1 MIIHFIGIGGIG
13 ISSLAQYYLA
23 KGNKVSGSDLAES
36 ETTKALQKKGV
47 KIFIGHKA
55 ENVPKNVD
63 LVIYTPATPENNPEL
78 KKAQALRAKR
88 MKFSSSASLRSEA
101 RQLKILSYP
110 QALGELTKEYFTIA
124 VCGTH
129 GKSTTTAMIS
139 LILIEAGLNPTVIIG
154 TKLKEFG
161 NSNFRM
167 GGRPNSKIQ
176 NRVLQQ
182 QNEME
187 EENKVLFALP
197 KSKILVIE
205 ADEHFASFLNY
216 WPQIIV
222 LTNIDR
228 DHLDYYKNLKNILKA
243 FKEFISHLPKN
254 GYLIVNKDDKNIKK
268 LLSQKMSTNRRSSKK
283 RHYSLSQGRD
293 KKRLEEILKV
303 PGEHNIQNALAALT
317 CARVL
322 KVPDKISF
330 EALSKYQ
337 GAWRRFEEHDLKIK
351 NLNLKIISDYGHH
364 PTEIKATLKAAREK
378 FPGKRIILIFQ
389 PHQHQRTKFLF
400 KDFVKSFDETDIL
413 ILTEIYSVAG
423 REKGEKLSS
432 KDLAI
437 AIEKRWN
444 KKGKRQKVRGKKSVV
459 FIKNMEDIPD
469 FLAKILKPND
479 VVMIMGAGNIYNLFL
494 RLHQGEKNNL
504 S

>member
-13 ISSLAQYYLA
+13 VSSLAQYYLA

-63 LVIYTPATPENNPEL
+63 LVIYTPATPKNNPEL
-78 KKAQALRAKR
+78 KEAKSLKIKNLRAKR
-88 MKFSSSASLRSEA
+88 MKFSSSASLHSEA

-167 GGRPNSKIQ
+167 GGEPNLSTNNNIK
-176 NRVLQQ
+176 RTLLQGR
-182 QNEME
+182 N
-187 EENKVLFALP
+187 V
-197 KSKILVIE
+197 LVIE

-228 DHLDYYKNLKNILKA
+228 DHLDYYKNLKNIFKA

-254 GYLIVNKDDKNIKK
+254 GYLIFNKDDKNIKK
-268 LLSQKMSTNRRSSKK
+268 LLSPKMSTNRRSSKK
-283 RHYSLSQGRD
+283 VHFSLSQNIER
-293 KKRLEEILKV
+293 KKLKEILKV

-322 KVPDKISF
+322 RVPDKISF

-413 ILTEIYSVAG
+413 ILTEIYGVAG
-423 REKGEKLSS
+423 REKEEKLSS

-444 KKGKRQKVRGKKSVV
+444 KSGKRKEERGKKSVV
-459 FIKNMEDIPD
+459 FIKDMEDIPD
-469 FLAKILKPND
+469 FLTKILKPND

>member
-1 MIIHFIGIGGIG
+1 
-13 ISSLAQYYLA
+13 
-23 KGNKVSGSDLAES
+23 
-36 ETTKALQKKGV
+36 
-47 KIFIGHKA
+47 
-55 ENVPKNVD
+55 
-63 LVIYTPATPENNPEL
+63 
-78 KKAQALRAKR
+78 
-88 MKFSSSASLRSEA
+88 
-101 RQLKILSYP
+101 
-110 QALGELTKEYFTIA
+110 
-124 VCGTH
+124 
-129 GKSTTTAMIS
+129 
-139 LILIEAGLNPTVIIG
+139 
-154 TKLKEFG
+154 
-161 NSNFRM
+161 
-167 GGRPNSKIQ
+167 
-176 NRVLQQ
+176 
-182 QNEME
+182 
-187 EENKVLFALP
+187 
-197 KSKILVIE
+197 
-205 ADEHFASFLNY
+205 
-216 WPQIIV
+216 
-222 LTNIDR
+222 
-228 DHLDYYKNLKNILKA
+228 
-243 FKEFISHLPKN
+243 
-254 GYLIVNKDDKNIKK
+254 
-268 LLSQKMSTNRRSSKK
+268 
-283 RHYSLSQGRD
+283 
-293 KKRLEEILKV
+293 LEEILKV

-413 ILTEIYSVAG
+413 ILTEIYGVAG

-432 KDLAI
+432 KDLAM

-444 KKGKRQKVRGKKSVV
+444 KRGKRQEAKGKKSVV
-459 FIKNMEDIPD
+459 FIKDMEDIPD
-469 FLAKILKPND
+469 FLTKILKPND

>member
-47 KIFIGHKA
+47 KIFIDHKA
-55 ENVPKNVD
+55 ENVPENVD
-63 LVIYTPATPENNPEL
+63 LVIYTPATPKNNPEL
-78 KKAQALRAKR
+78 KEAKSLKIKNLRAKR

-139 LILIEAGLNPTVIIG
+139 LILIKAGLNPTVIIG

-167 GGRPNSKIQ
+167 GGRPNHKSQ
-176 NRVLQQ
+176 APN
-182 QNEME
+182 
-187 EENKVLFALP
+187 P
-197 KSKILVIE
+197 KHQIPNHKILVIE

-413 ILTEIYSVAG
+413 ILTEIYGVAG

-432 KDLAI
+432 KDLAM

-444 KKGKRQKVRGKKSVV
+444 KRGKRQEARGKKSVV
-459 FIKNMEDIPD
+459 FIKDMEDIPD
-469 FLAKILKPND
+469 FLTKILKPND